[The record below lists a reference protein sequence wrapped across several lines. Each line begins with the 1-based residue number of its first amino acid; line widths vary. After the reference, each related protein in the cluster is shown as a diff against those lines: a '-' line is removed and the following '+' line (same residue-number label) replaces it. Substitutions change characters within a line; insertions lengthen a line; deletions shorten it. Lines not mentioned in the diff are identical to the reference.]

1 MSATG
6 GMGGVTNNT
15 KCIFGGG
22 GTPSQTAVIDVI
34 TIASTG
40 DAADFGDLTTA
51 RSRVNATGNGIGGLQ

>member
-1 MSATG
+1 
-6 GMGGVTNNT
+6 MGGVTNNT

-22 GTPSQTAVIDVI
+22 SNPSQFAVIDVV

-40 DAADFGDLTTA
+40 DAADFGDLTVA